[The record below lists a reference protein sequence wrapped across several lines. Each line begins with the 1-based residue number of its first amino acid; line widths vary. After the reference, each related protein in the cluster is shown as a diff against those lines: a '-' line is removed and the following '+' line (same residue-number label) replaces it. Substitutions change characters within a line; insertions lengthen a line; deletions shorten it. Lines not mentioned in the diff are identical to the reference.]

1 MRRMCCVFLLCLAGP
16 GAAWAAPAP
25 APVYDYPRETV
36 HYWVGPTRVDAHL
49 ALDELRVVRHAAH
62 GLVAEEAV
70 DFSRRARGTAV
81 SATARSFSLADLEA
95 SAEAIVRPGREVCAV
110 LYDVNDLTR
119 QGTGG
124 SPLPRRFSVQLRE
137 GVSLNSILRQLN
149 LRVIEQRDLAPRL
162 YILEANG
169 RSLLAGIEAANALYE
184 HGSAEFATPII
195 PMTMAPQAVTINDPL
210 FAQSAYDYQWNL
222 SNHGPVVRDAE
233 TGAPNPPPGDPTTTI
248 FNPQAVAGNDLNV
261 IPAWNMTTGQGQP
274 INGQGVNIGIVDVG
288 VHMSHEDLLTRIS
301 RTGDPRTGT
310 PRLDHNYSTDTT
322 VPADDATAPT
332 RTRYDGQGQP
342 YDYTNPHGTS
352 VSGTAA
358 ASGNNVNPQT
368 QQIEGMVGVA
378 YGASLIPTR
387 LFDGVNIDPNIA
399 FNVTDLQISNCLG
412 YLTATA
418 TPAADRIA
426 VSSNSWAPRYDIPHA
441 RIDPIGPDT
450 GLALQQGVTQGR
462 GGRGTV
468 YVLAAGNNWMQFD
481 YAQNRWVPL
490 GARTTY
496 NGYASDRRVICVGA
510 TDSRGIKTFYSQPG
524 CSLLVNA
531 PSGYELN
538 INQPSFQ
545 QGSFGCLL
553 SLSWLGHHDIA
564 PLFPNYGLAGGT
576 SAATPQ
582 VSGVV
587 ALMLQANPDLTW
599 RDVQHIL
606 VATADTG
613 DSRLA
618 DPNPG
623 PGLDLAADWFQNG
636 AGRWYNPE
644 YGFGRVDA
652 ARAVEVAQSWIN
664 VPGEEFTSHFWEP
677 ETPPEYKI
685 YDPDG
690 QTFYPL
696 HVPLPIDDEDFYV
709 EHVEAVVDI
718 INHAPR
724 GDLQI
729 ALVSPMDTWSVMHV
743 PHDDANTGMIGVRF
757 TTVEGWGEA
766 AEGEWTLAVAD
777 GVDNGSSGGRIK
789 DVEIRVYGF
798 PVTSAP
804 QVQDP
809 SPHTTLASYPITV
822 PCHLASGTA
831 PVTWSLDSPP
841 PDVTIDPLTGI
852 VTWHSGDPD
861 DQRTVTVRA
870 TNLTGSDT
878 ASLTMIRIQPE

>member
-1 MRRMCCVFLLCLAGP
+1 MRGVRYEEDDIENQIDLDTDLNLSGDGSADDSLAP
-16 GAAWAAPAP
+16 GTPGNPLDPVNMHGTGMAGTIAAEAHNNIGILGVAHDATVVPIRLFEGRDGD
-25 APVYDYPRETV
+25 PVVAYALDSEDLR
-36 HYWVGPTRVDAHL
+36 DAFEHL
-49 ALDELRVVRHAAH
+49 ADGEMYPADDQVDVSNNSWKPKDYEDIPQ
-62 GLVAEEAV
+62 LV
-70 DFSRRARGTAV
+70 
-81 SATARSFSLADLEA
+81 
-95 SAEAIVRPGREVCAV
+95 
-110 LYDVNDLTR
+110 
-119 QGTGG
+119 
-124 SPLPRRFSVQLRE
+124 
-137 GVSLNSILRQLN
+137 
-149 LRVIEQRDLAPRL
+149 
-162 YILEANG
+162 
-169 RSLLAGIEAANALYE
+169 
-184 HGSAEFATPII
+184 PI
-195 PMTMAPQAVTINDPL
+195 DPL
-210 FAQSAYDYQWNL
+210 ASQGLATGVTEGRGGLGVIYVFA
-222 SNHGPVVRDAE
+222 
-233 TGAPNPPPGDPTTTI
+233 
-248 FNPQAVAGNDLNV
+248 AGNDDHWPNTEYD
-261 IPAWNMTTGQGQP
+261 PYWSTTPDNMY
-274 INGQGVNIGIVDVG
+274 
-288 VHMSHEDLLTRIS
+288 HSAMSR
-301 RTGDPRTGT
+301 
-310 PRLDHNYSTDTT
+310 
-322 VPADDATAPT
+322 
-332 RTRYDGQGQP
+332 
-342 YDYTNPHGTS
+342 
-352 VSGTAA
+352 VS
-358 ASGNNVNPQT
+358 
-368 QQIEGMVGVA
+368 
-378 YGASLIPTR
+378 
-387 LFDGVNIDPNIA
+387 
-399 FNVTDLQISNCLG
+399 
-412 YLTATA
+412 
-418 TPAADRIA
+418 
-426 VSSNSWAPRYDIPHA
+426 
-441 RIDPIGPDT
+441 
-450 GLALQQGVTQGR
+450 
-462 GGRGTV
+462 
-468 YVLAAGNNWMQFD
+468 
-481 YAQNRWVPL
+481 
-490 GARTTY
+490 Y
-496 NGYASDRRVICVGA
+496 NGYASDRRVIAVGA
-510 TDSRGIKTFYSQPG
+510 TDQIGFKSHYSEPG

-531 PSGYELN
+531 TSGSDRTWWPQYRDNTSDVEN
-538 INQPSFQ
+538 F
-545 QGSFGCLL
+545 
-553 SLSWLGHHDIA
+553 
-564 PLFPNYGLAGGT
+564 LFPGWFAASLTVFDDNIEDPFRGEQDGYILASGT
-576 SAATPQ
+576 STATAH

-677 ETPPEYKI
+677 ETPSEYKI

-766 AEGEWTLAVAD
+766 TEGEWTLAVAD